1 MLAPYRAL
9 LAPGLALT
17 AAEWA
22 RAMVPALAIML
33 AHYLWVVRTHAAF
46 EEAAL
51 EESMRRAERLA
62 AIRGGTAATRGA
74 AAGVR
79 RTLVPLA
86 PVGHPAVAILWKNL
100 VSATRAVRPATLLL
114 PAAAAGVAFAI
125 VALARPGGTAV
136 TQFAGVLLLSW
147 SALLVA
153 AGPLWVRYDLRQDLP
168 RLELL
173 RAFPL
178 PGWTVVLAEIGAS
191 TILLT
196 ALQVTLLT
204 LAFLAYLSD
213 PGTGLS
219 VGRRLGLL
227 AAAAV
232 ALPVVN
238 ALALVVQN
246 AAALL
251 YPAWVRLGATRAGG
265 VEAMGQGMI
274 TMLASAVAL
283 AVLLLLPAA
292 AGAGVGYALR
302 PALGDAALAPAVLTA
317 IAVGL
322 LQLVPL
328 LRWLGRV
335 FDRTDPGALSPS

>member
-1 MLAPYRAL
+1 M
-9 LAPGLALT
+9 G
-17 AAEWA
+17 
-22 RAMVPALAIML
+22 PAVAIML
-33 AHYLWVVRTHAAF
+33 AHYVWVVRTDAAF

-51 EESMRRAERLA
+51 EESVRRAERLA
-62 AIRGGTAATRGA
+62 AIQNGTSATRGA
-74 AAGVR
+74 AARVR

-100 VSATRAVRPATLLL
+100 VSATRAVRPVIILV
-114 PAAAAGVAFAI
+114 PAAAAGIAFAI
-125 VALARPGGTAV
+125 VAAARPGGTAV

-147 SALLVA
+147 SALLIA

-173 RAFPL
+173 RSFPL
-178 PGWTVVLAEIGAS
+178 PGWAVVLAEVGAS
-191 TILLT
+191 TLLLT
-196 ALQVTLLT
+196 ALQMALLT

-213 PGTGLS
+213 PSTGLS
-219 VGRRLGLL
+219 VARRLALL
-227 AAAAV
+227 AAAGL

-238 ALALVVQN
+238 ALALMVQN

-251 YPAWVRLGATRAGG
+251 YPAWVRLGAGRAGG

-274 TMLASAVAL
+274 MMLASVIAL
-283 AVLLLLPAA
+283 ALLLLLPAA
-292 AGAGVGYALR
+292 VGGGVGYALR
-302 PALGDAALAPAVLTA
+302 PALGDLALAPAVLA
-317 IAVGL
+317 AVAVGA

-335 FDRTDPGALSPS
+335 FDRTDPGALGPG